1 MPDTANTR
9 DHLANE
15 RTFLA
20 WMRTGLALLGFGIL
34 LVKLRFLGL
43 TPGEGVRS
51 ARLGL
56 AFAAAGVLT
65 FPLAACH
72 HARTRRLID
81 GGVYKAAH
89 HVVYAFAAVV
99 FALGLVS
106 LAYLIS
112 LSGQKPA
119 IVPRVTSSF

>member
-51 ARLGL
+51 AWLGL

-65 FPLAACH
+65 FPVAAWH

-81 GGVYKAAH
+81 GDGYKAAT
-89 HVVYAFAAVV
+89 HVIYTFAAAVSV
-99 FALGLVS
+99 LGLVS

-119 IVPRVTSSF
+119 ILPHVTRGF